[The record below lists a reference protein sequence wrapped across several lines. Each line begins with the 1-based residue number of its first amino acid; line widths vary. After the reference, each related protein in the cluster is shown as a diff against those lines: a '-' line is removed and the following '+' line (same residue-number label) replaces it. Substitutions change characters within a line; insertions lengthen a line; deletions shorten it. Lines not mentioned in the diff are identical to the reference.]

1 MATIPMSVTYLYG
14 DKLRKSSGF
23 TILEMVVVLVMIG
36 LIASL
41 ALPGLQ
47 KMYDAMEASIQRD
60 NISFALN
67 SLSQDVRDTRT
78 TIYFER
84 YPENSDPLP
93 TVFLDRLAV
102 LGIKIQAQS
111 PILIT
116 ASGFCPLSTGISVFN
131 GSRSYDLVLR
141 APDCR
146 VEFP

>member
-1 MATIPMSVTYLYG
+1 MVIIPISDTYLYG

-47 KMYDAMEASIQRD
+47 KMFDAMEASIQRD

-78 TIYFER
+78 ALYFER

-93 TVFLDRLAV
+93 TVFLDRLAELEV
-102 LGIKIQAQS
+102 KVQAQS

-116 ASGFCPLSTGISVFN
+116 ASGFCPISTAISVFS
-131 GSRSYDLVLR
+131 GSRHYDLVLR

-146 VEFP
+146 VELP